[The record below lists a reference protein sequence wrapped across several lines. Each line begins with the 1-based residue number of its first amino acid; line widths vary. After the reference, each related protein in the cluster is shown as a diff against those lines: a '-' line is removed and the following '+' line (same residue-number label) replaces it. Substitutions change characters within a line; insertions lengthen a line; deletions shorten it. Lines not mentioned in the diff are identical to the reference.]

1 MLPVVP
7 DDSQEIGA
15 LNVCEQLK
23 LSRKSQSD
31 LGIYGTNVAVDFDLC
46 IGDDACIEVCPINVF
61 DWFGAGDERKVM
73 PTRERDCFG
82 FEAVCPK
89 CAIRVTKRP
98 S

>member
-23 LSRKSQSD
+23 LSRKTQSD
-31 LGIYGTNVAVDFDLC
+31 VRIYGTNVAVDLDLC
-46 IGDDACIEVCPINVF
+46 VGDGACTKVYPINVV
-61 DWFGAGDERKVM
+61 DWFGAGDDRKVM

-82 FEAVCPK
+82 CEAVCPK